1 RRNAVEMADKGLYS
15 KASVF
20 LRDAVRAI
28 DEAGIVDPQLAD
40 ERSAPQKHAATLDEG
55 AAAYNDYSRKLMS
68 TQAYSTMSSRHE
80 DAMVM
85 HVREKERENERQ
97 GGSAS
102 AEGKPND
109 MTINQREESP
119 QMSEDKYP
127 TNDFYDTP
135 GSSPVAAPPEPA
147 APKTAGESPAF

>member
-1 RRNAVEMADKGLYS
+1 GGL
-15 KASVF
+15 
-20 LRDAVRAI
+20 
-28 DEAGIVDPQLAD
+28 
-40 ERSAPQKHAATLDEG
+40 
-55 AAAYNDYSRKLMS
+55 
-68 TQAYSTMSSRHE
+68 
-80 DAMVM
+80 
-85 HVREKERENERQ
+85 
-97 GGSAS
+97 AS

-147 APKTAGESPAF
+147 APKASGESPAFVNKSGPTPRYARWKTKVFSLQGDVIRIGRSNDNDIVIPIKGVSRFHAELHRRNGQLMLVDKGS